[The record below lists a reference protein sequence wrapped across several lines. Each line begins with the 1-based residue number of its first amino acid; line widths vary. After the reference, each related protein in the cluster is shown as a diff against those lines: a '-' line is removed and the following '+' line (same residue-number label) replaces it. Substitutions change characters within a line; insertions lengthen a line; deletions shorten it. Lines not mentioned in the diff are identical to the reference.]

1 MCAHAREGGAAV
13 NAEENAVE
21 GVGASRLVR
30 NLSSSPH
37 GWIVFPSEEAYQI
50 AYNQSR
56 VDGDDELRDRI
67 VNRSLLDWPCLR
79 ERLEKRGSRPLFRLK
94 VVSSQEDQPL
104 QTLLVGEDLC
114 VLFDNL
120 GKLLLSG
127 VVAHCSVDVESVKIE
142 GHV

>member
-1 MCAHAREGGAAV
+1 M

-30 NLSSSPH
+30 NLPSSPH

-56 VDGDDELRDRI
+56 VEGDDELRDHI
-67 VNRSLLDWPCLR
+67 VNRSLLDWPALCH
-79 ERLEKRGSRPLFRLK
+79 RLK
-94 VVSSQEDQPL
+94 ARELGVVFRVNVVRQDEDQPL
-104 QTLLVGEDLC
+104 QTLLVGKDLC
-114 VLFDNL
+114 VLFEEL
-120 GKLLLSG
+120 GKLLVSG
-127 VVAHCSVDVESVKIE
+127 VVAHCSVEVESVKIE